1 VDQEVLAMPAK
12 APGDGDALDARLCR
26 RRPQRITITLA
37 ALVLAGLLGAC
48 SNDGGSND
56 GDPSAG
62 SDHDLSAEQDAELE
76 SASGFAACMRDHGIE
91 GFPDPRVSES
101 GFILV
106 GLPLANRRDADEMNS
121 AQEAC
126 QHILDDAAPPDATDA
141 AGAWERVVPGGNCR
155 CADGSEF
162 SFWVREAN
170 PEKVVF
176 YLQDGG
182 ACFSAETCAP
192 GRDLY
197 NTSIGSDAHPGQG
210 GMFDFADERNPF
222 ADYSVVFVPYCTG
235 DVHIGNATTEYAP
248 GLTVHHNGYVN
259 ATGALD
265 HLAVAF
271 PGATD
276 VAVIGESAGAIAS
289 PLYAGLVS
297 DRLPDARI
305 TVLADGSGAYPDVPA
320 INDII
325 VAWGAGKAIPAWPE
339 NAGLTAEQWSFP
351 GLFIQSGRHDP
362 DIVFARHD
370 YAYDEKQGFFAELAG
385 IPAEDLVTLIDGN
398 ESQIEG
404 AGVNLLSYIAPG
416 DGHTVFSDGPFY
428 TEEVNGQLLVDWVTR
443 LIAGEPVDDVHCA
456 ECTAG

>member
-1 VDQEVLAMPAK
+1 VEQEVLAMPAK
-12 APGDGDALDARLCR
+12 GPWDGDDPRARLCR
-26 RRPQRITITLA
+26 RQPITTTLA
-37 ALVLAGLLGAC
+37 ALVLCGLLGAC

-56 GDPSAG
+56 GDASAS
-62 SDHDLSAEQDAELE
+62 SDHDLSAEQDAEFE
-76 SASGFAACMRDHGIE
+76 TASEFAACMRDHGIE
-91 GFPDPRVSES
+91 GFPDPQVSDS
-101 GFILV
+101 SFILV
-106 GLPLANRRDADEMNS
+106 GLPLADRRDADEMNA

-126 QHILDDAAPPDATDA
+126 QHILDDAAPPDETDA
-141 AGAWERVVPGGNCR
+141 DAAAWERVVPGGNCQ

-162 SFWVREAN
+162 SFWVRKAN
-170 PEKVVF
+170 PEKVVL

-192 GRDLY
+192 ESDLY
-197 NTSIGSDAHPGQG
+197 NTSIGSDNDPGQG

-259 ATGALD
+259 GTAALD
-265 HLAVAF
+265 HLAVTF
-271 PGATD
+271 PGATE
-276 VAVIGESAGAIAS
+276 VVVIGESAGAIAS

-325 VAWGAGKAIPAWPE
+325 VAWGAGKAILAWPE
-339 NAGLTAEQWSFP
+339 NAGLTAEHWSFP

-370 YAYDEKQGFFAELAG
+370 YAYDEKQEFFAELAG
-385 IPAEDLVTLIDGN
+385 IPAQDLVSLIDGN
-398 ESQIEG
+398 ETQIEG
-404 AGVNLLSYIAPG
+404 ARVNLLSYIAPG

-428 TEEVNGQLLVDWVTR
+428 TEGVNGQLLVDWVTR